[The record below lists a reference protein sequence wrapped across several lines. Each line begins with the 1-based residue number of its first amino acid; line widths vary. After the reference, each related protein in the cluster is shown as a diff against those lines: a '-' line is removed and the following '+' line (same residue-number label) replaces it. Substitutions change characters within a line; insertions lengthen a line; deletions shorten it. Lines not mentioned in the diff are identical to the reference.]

1 MWKEMDD
8 WMAWRRRLHEIMT
21 GQSWLCVCV
30 SQLNSFSIRTG
41 EVEGYR
47 YCVALRIVSLP
58 LYHTPSRSRPQT
70 ESGGPGLFHSWLWQ
84 RNGARGPLL
93 LLIRADAWLSCMP
106 AAQPNRDYVPGWWRQ
121 KKKKRSLLRS
131 LFLHTFGEFEFE
143 FEKTW
148 ITEIL
153 HTRYSWRPIVR
164 DAISV
169 TECYFLGYCVI
180 CF

>member
-1 MWKEMDD
+1 MRREMDD
-8 WMAWRRRLHEIMT
+8 WLTWRRRPPETTT
-21 GQSWLCVCV
+21 GQRWHGVCVCSLCV
-30 SQLNSFSIRTG
+30 SQLNSFSMRTG

-58 LYHTPSRSRPQT
+58 LYHTPSRSYPQT

-121 KKKKRSLLRS
+121 KKKVTVEIFVSLHL
-131 LFLHTFGEFEFE
+131 
-143 FEKTW
+143 W
-148 ITEIL
+148 QVCD
-153 HTRYSWRPIVR
+153 IV
-164 DAISV
+164 
-169 TECYFLGYCVI
+169 L
-180 CF
+180 